1 MPKESNKPRVLFIAS
16 NIPTP
21 KRKSNKVVMT
31 IAHKLSAQFDISV
44 LHPAEWAP
52 FPVNML
58 QKYKS
63 IAGNQS
69 WKDDDIIV
77 RPFKY
82 IRLVGTDNAFRLL
95 PYYDKKILNYCQKY
109 GTPQLVHAHYALPD
123 GYLAFLLFEAYN
135 VPYIIS
141 FRKSDIKFLQTK
153 RSSRTSKMMQTVLS
167 HASQIIVHNAAQQQ
181 YLTDEG
187 FDSIIVPHGI
197 EKDFIAKKERENLT
211 DTINI
216 ATVGELIP
224 LKQIDWVINTVKNYK
239 GNKTLTLTIAGD
251 GPMRQELENL
261 AQGHNN
267 IVFLGNV
274 SHSKVGELLSNSDI
288 FALPSNDETF
298 GVVYIEAAAHQNA
311 VIATK
316 GTGVW
321 GIFIDKEEVLY
332 CDSYES
338 FQQMMYDLIENKKLR
353 NQLGTKA
360 YEKTSESFTWEKV
373 IEKYCKIY
381 HNCI

>member
-1 MPKESNKPRVLFIAS
+1 
-16 NIPTP
+16 
-21 KRKSNKVVMT
+21 MT
-31 IAHKLSAQFDISV
+31 IARKLSAQFDISV

-52 FPVNML
+52 FPINMF

-63 IAGNQS
+63 IAGSHS
-69 WKDDDIIV
+69 WEDDSIIV

-82 IRLVGTDNAFRLL
+82 IRLIGSDNAFKLL
-95 PYYDKKILNYCQKY
+95 PYYRKKIQSYCQKF

-123 GYLAFLLFEAYN
+123 GYLAFLLFEAYK

-153 RSSRTSKMMQTVLS
+153 RSSSTYKMMQTVLG
-167 HASQIIVHNAAQQQ
+167 HASRIIVHNAAQQK
-181 YLTDEG
+181 YLSDEG

-197 EKDFIAKKERENLT
+197 EKDFIAKKEHENHT

-239 GNKTLTLTIAGD
+239 GNKILTLTIAGD
-251 GPMRQELENL
+251 GPMRQELESL
-261 AQGHNN
+261 AQGYNN

-274 SHSKVGELLSNSDI
+274 SHNKVDELLSNSDI

-298 GVVYIEAAAHQNA
+298 GIVYIEAAAHQNA

-321 GIFIDKEEVLY
+321 GVFVDKEEMLY

-338 FQQMMYDLIENKKLR
+338 FQQMMYELIDNQRLR
-353 NQLGTKA
+353 NQLGKKA
-360 YEKTSESFTWEKV
+360 YEKTSENFTWEKV
-373 IEKYCKIY
+373 IEKYSKIY
-381 HNCI
+381 HNCK